1 MLRIESDLDS
11 ELCLT
16 TQYVFLLYLYSFLAI
31 RKYEFLS
38 KGPEGPTWK
47 NSGLQKSEPEGFS
60 LGSTQGGRLA
70 SQSLVHWGLP
80 VRGLDWAKANFRTMN
95 GGSITLGLN
104 LEGQGGH

>member
-1 MLRIESDLDS
+1 MPDYAIG
-11 ELCLT
+11 
-16 TQYVFLLYLYSFLAI
+16 LYSQIVFVLAI

-95 GGSITLGLN
+95 GGSITLGSAS
-104 LEGQGGH
+104 EGQGGH